1 MKRRTLKS
9 LLGLICALSTG
20 IALNA
25 AASAKNLYISPSGSG
40 TDGSS
45 WSSAWQDPAK
55 IDWSKVQAGDQIILD
70 GGTSGIT
77 YVTEFTVPASN
88 VVIRQATDKEH
99 SGQVTL
105 KGINPTRNLN
115 SIGIN
120 VLGSNVHI
128 VAARRSGIVLKNY
141 PALAV
146 SLKTN
151 GNSLRNVEINGI
163 TGFQPYGTGKIGG
176 VAFGGFNNQFI
187 NCDFRDCVYGAVE
200 KTVAG
205 ARNLTVFNN
214 CTFGSN
220 RYGYWG
226 EDGSCI
232 VGAKTATGAPS
243 IIYAHH
249 CVFGPFVNY
258 GIDQG
263 NNHLLI
269 SDSLFLNARI
279 ANLNV
284 TSNAP
289 ASVRAFGCTFYQK
302 QITDGNIVPKAVG
315 GLTQNTIATSG
326 TADVKVSNSII
337 YGGVV
342 KVPATQVLNAGN
354 NIQYAVSG
362 NTVALAAQMTDPN
375 FVDKDTLQAPGT
387 VATFVPQTLTTLNFD
402 PAIGSPASGKGSSF
416 DRVSDSVAA
425 YGPIYGIPTAIGGP

>member
-20 IALNA
+20 IALNT

-40 TDGSS
+40 TDGAS

-77 YVTEFTVPASN
+77 YVTEFAVPASS
-88 VVIRQATDKEH
+88 VVIRQATDKAH
-99 SGQVTL
+99 GGQVTL
-105 KGINPTRNLN
+105 KGIYPTRNLN

-163 TGFQPYGTGKIGG
+163 TGFQPYGSGKIGG

-200 KTVAG
+200 KPVAG

-220 RYGYWG
+220 RYG
-226 EDGSCI
+226 S
-232 VGAKTATGAPS
+232 TAS
-243 IIYAHH
+243 IKA
-249 CVFGPFVNY
+249 
-258 GIDQG
+258 
-263 NNHLLI
+263 
-269 SDSLFLNARI
+269 
-279 ANLNV
+279 
-284 TSNAP
+284 
-289 ASVRAFGCTFYQK
+289 
-302 QITDGNIVPKAVG
+302 ITI
-315 GLTQNTIATSG
+315 
-326 TADVKVSNSII
+326 
-337 YGGVV
+337 
-342 KVPATQVLNAGN
+342 
-354 NIQYAVSG
+354 
-362 NTVALAAQMTDPN
+362 
-375 FVDKDTLQAPGT
+375 F
-387 VATFVPQTLTTLNFD
+387 
-402 PAIGSPASGKGSSF
+402 
-416 DRVSDSVAA
+416 
-425 YGPIYGIPTAIGGP
+425 